1 MNNQCHITI
10 MKNGEQLTLNEEVKY
25 LQSPVY
31 EVIRIIEG
39 TPLFFQEHMKRFQ
52 KSLGLVGYES
62 LYNSEAI
69 FDQIRNLVEVTGLIN
84 NNVRLEYGL
93 TDLGMVMILFMVK
106 SEYLDI
112 TIYEKGVKVKT
123 ACIIRQNPHAKLVNK
138 LYLEQIKALKETSDV
153 YEIILKNEVGK
164 IAEGSKSNLFFI
176 KDQTVYSAKEADILM
191 GITRLEL
198 MTLFRKLELSYI
210 ELDIYEETLENYDA
224 CFLSGTSIG
233 VLPIESV
240 NEMKYNSTSN
250 HVIMK
255 LMKAYSDVV
264 KNNLE
269 NTRRLYL

>member
-1 MNNQCHITI
+1 
-10 MKNGEQLTLNEEVKY
+10 MKNGAQVDINEEVRY

-52 KSLGLVGYES
+52 TSLELVNYECAYS
-62 LYNSEAI
+62 SETI
-69 FDQIRNLVEVTGLIN
+69 FDQIKNLIETTGLKDN
-84 NNVRLEYGL
+84 NIRLEYGV
-93 TDLGMVMILFMVK
+93 TDLGMILMLFMVK
-106 SEYLDI
+106 SEYPNKSF
-112 TIYEKGVKVKT
+112 YEQGVRVKT
-123 ACIIRQNPHAKLVNK
+123 ACIVRGNPHAKLVNK
-138 LYLEQIKALKETSDV
+138 HYLEQISALKAVSDV
-153 YEIILKNEVGK
+153 YEIILKNEAGK

-176 KDQTVYSAKEADILM
+176 KDQTIYSAKEADILM

-198 MTLFRKLELSYI
+198 MAIFEKLDLTYI
-210 ELDIYEETLENYDA
+210 ELDIYEETLERYEA

-250 HVIMK
+250 HVIIK
-255 LMKAYSDVV
+255 LMGAYNTAV

>member
-10 MKNGEQLTLNEEVKY
+10 VKNGEQMDLNEEIRY

-39 TPLFFQEHMKRFQ
+39 IPLFFQEHMKRFQ
-52 KSLGLVGYES
+52 MSLKLVNYECA
-62 LYNSEAI
+62 YDSEMI
-69 FDQIRNLVEVTGLIN
+69 FDQIRVLVEMTGLMN

-93 TDLGMVMILFMVK
+93 TDSGMVMILFMVK
-106 SEYLDI
+106 SEYPDKSL
-112 TIYEKGVKVKT
+112 YEQGVKSKT
-123 ACIIRQNPHAKLVNK
+123 AHIVRQNPHAKLVNK
-138 LYLEQIKALKETSDV
+138 SYLDQIKALKEDLGV
-153 YEIILKNEVGK
+153 YEIILKNDLGK

-198 MTLFRKLELSYI
+198 MTLFEKLDLNYV
-210 ELDIYEETLENYDA
+210 ELDIYEETLESYDA

-233 VLPIESV
+233 VLPIAFV
-240 NEMKYNSTSN
+240 NEIKYNSTSN
-250 HVIMK
+250 HVIIK
-255 LMKAYSDVV
+255 LIEAYNDVV